1 MVSTTIMYTLAMGY
15 DNMHRIKSKSQHLT
29 QDNVQFNGTLNAG
42 YDLSYTYGTDTGKKF
57 QLANVKDVN
66 YRTEE
71 TPSESENVN
80 NNHAYEY
87 DANGNLVYVNTSR
100 TKKDGVADEKTAER
114 KLKWDEENRLLASD
128 DNGFVTNYWYDA
140 NGNLV
145 YVNTSRTKKDGM
157 TDEKAA
163 ERKLKWDEENRLLA
177 SDDNGFVTNYW
188 YDADGERTV
197 KTSGESDQVYVNSEF
212 AGGRTNTAKFSLYV
226 SPYLVA
232 NQGGRYTKHIYI
244 GSQRVV
250 SKIGDFDSYGSDP
263 RRIEYAGSETDGLSV
278 DYKSKYAAQ
287 QQVIKDHHTFFDVPY
302 NGTDNNNYADGEGFC
317 CNDGTLEAAQ
327 AKAMRK
333 AQSRAVAKS
342 FKDPDNYENLQFF
355 YHPDHLG
362 SSGFITNLDGEI
374 VQHIE
379 YVPFGEV
386 FIEER
391 NSVWNTPYLFNAK
404 EFDEETGLYYYG
416 ARYYEP
422 RLSIWLG
429 TDPKQDKYPNIHS
442 YCFSLNNPIK
452 IIDPNGQDS
461 YLIIWASQP
470 DAYGHAA
477 FGVDNYTWSTKE
489 KKYVPD
495 GTITVYGLFPISS
508 YSPEQARHDERVRGL
523 FLIDTKVTMKEMKT
537 NNFNSGENSNPDG
550 IIKISTNYQT
560 DKRAKKALQNE
571 IKLNKGYKG
580 MSRNCSTFAREGV
593 RAVSDKEIKGEESFL
608 GKSYV
613 TPNKLFEDTKMLPN
627 TDVLVDPGQK
637 TKYEFKSVIKA
648 VIKHAMKP

>member
-287 QQVIKDHHTFFDVPY
+287 QQVIKDHYTFFDVPY

-477 FGVDNYTWSTKE
+477 FGIDNYTWSTKE

-495 GTITVYGLFPISS
+495 GTITVYGLFQISS

-560 DKRAKKALQNE
+560 DKRAKKAL
-571 IKLNKGYKG
+571 
-580 MSRNCSTFAREGV
+580 
-593 RAVSDKEIKGEESFL
+593 
-608 GKSYV
+608 
-613 TPNKLFEDTKMLPN
+613 
-627 TDVLVDPGQK
+627 
-637 TKYEFKSVIKA
+637 
-648 VIKHAMKP
+648 